1 MKRVLSTILLAAVLT
16 PAVAQKHKA
25 IIETQYGKI
34 VLKLYDDTPIHT
46 KNFVKIAK
54 SGQYDGLLFH
64 RIIPQFMV
72 QGGDPNSKNADAN
85 TPVGMGSIG
94 DRLKAEINPKYYHKR
109 GALAAARD
117 NNPDKSSSGSQFYI
131 VVGKKFGENELEQIS
146 KRTSHTFTPE
156 QKEVYKNEGGSPHLD
171 GNYTVFGEM
180 ISGYE
185 VLDALASVP
194 RNPGDRPK
202 ENQKMESVKIKKKF
216 LFWYW

>member
-1 MKRVLSTILLAAVLT
+1 MKKIISTALLLAALT
-16 PAVAQKHKA
+16 PAFAQKHKA
-25 IIETQYGKI
+25 IITTKYGKM

-46 KNFVKIAK
+46 NNFVKLAK

-64 RIIPQFMV
+64 RIIPEFMI
-72 QGGDPNSKNADAN
+72 QGGDPNSKNAAPN
-85 TPVGMGSIG
+85 TPLGMGSIG

-131 VVGKKFGENELEQIS
+131 VVGKKYTENELEQIS
-146 KRTSHTFTPE
+146 KRTNQNYTAE
-156 QKEVYKNEGGSPHLD
+156 QKEVYKKDGGSPHLD
-171 GNYTVFGEM
+171 GNYTVYGEM
-180 ISGYE
+180 ISGFE

-202 ENQKMESVKIKKKF
+202 EDQKMDSVKIKKKF